1 MGAISLKRKK
11 ERPIKTTREKITE
24 MLDMPKE
31 VVLDSPKLTVI
42 GDNQITIE
50 NYSGIMEYANESIR
64 IKTSAKTITIIGE
77 RLEIRTIT
85 DVDILIEG
93 IIKGIQFN

>member
-1 MGAISLKRKK
+1 MIYLKRKK

-64 IKTSAKTITIIGE
+64 IKTSVKTITIIGE

-93 IIKGIQFN
+93 IIKGIQYN

>member
-1 MGAISLKRKK
+1 MKRKK

>member
-1 MGAISLKRKK
+1 MINLKRKK
-11 ERPIKTTREKITE
+11 ERPIKTTKEKITE

-50 NYSGIMEYANESIR
+50 NYSGIMEYANEIIR
-64 IKTSAKTITIIGE
+64 IKTSVKAITIKGE

-93 IIKGIQFN
+93 IIKGIQYD